1 MRVKL
6 ACTCLIGAFLV
17 FASSGSANIQQ
28 HTVQVPLRA
37 SLIEASFAKFAAL
50 PAVEKAV
57 DKLASLPSA
66 AESFFHD
73 LGAPEIGGAPTPHTN
88 DAPQDLPPPPP
99 QRARTARARTNA
111 PAPSADEPL
120 S

>member
-73 LGAPEIGGAPTPHTN
+73 LGAPEIGGAPTPPTHG
-88 DAPQDLPPPPP
+88 APQGSPPPPP
-99 QRARTARARTNA
+99 PPPRAARAESDA
-111 PAPSADEPL
+111 PAPSAHPR
-120 S
+120 SP